1 MLKFVT
7 FAVKLQL
14 NVHDLNNEACT
25 GNVTDIR
32 VIDFLNE
39 NGEKVEA
46 PAVSG
51 RMLKH
56 WHYELLRNLGIQNGL
71 SFCDACKIGEPVRP
85 AILKDRKLLHEEA
98 VKKGHSEIV
107 KTCAICDI
115 HGFLAAVGETS
126 ERRSSRV
133 MFSWLLPTLDSVS
146 VTKQVIHSRVKSGID
161 FEDEKLTSQMPFN
174 KSYASGIYGFVSAF
188 DVDRV
193 GLIELNLGKNISE
206 TKKEDK
212 NSNPEDKKNDDYVI
226 DKNSNPEDK
235 KYVIKADERQKRIKL
250 AIEAYRHLISGKM
263 GASLSHAI
271 PHVDPIEILVVYS
284 ETGPLPFPVSP
295 IYSDYIKKTMGLV
308 PQDSKCLFWSKDQKK
323 VEGKDQKEDEGI
335 DKVNSIN
342 DLFGRLLDKVR

>member
-56 WHYELLRNLGIQNGL
+56 WHYELLRNLGIQKDL

-85 AILKDRKLLHEEA
+85 AILKDGKLSHEEA
-98 VKKGHSEIV
+98 VKKEPGEIV
-107 KTCAICDI
+107 KSSKIVERCAICDI
-115 HGFLAAVGETS
+115 HGFLAAVRETS

-212 NSNPEDKKNDDYVI
+212 NSNPEDKKNDD
-226 DKNSNPEDK
+226 
-235 KYVIKADERQKRIKL
+235 DERQKRIKL

-284 ETGPLPFPVSP
+284 EKGPLPFPVSP

-308 PQDSKCLFWSKDQKK
+308 PQDSKCLFWSKDQKE
-323 VEGKDQKEDEGI
+323 VEGIE
-335 DKVNSIN
+335 KVNSIN